1 MHSKIHHILKK
12 KKLIKSIKTKFIW
25 LHSSP
30 VHHKLIAKNIY
41 IYIIYVNNNL
51 NKNEN
56 FFLDST
62 CVCLVLVSII
72 GFLVGVWRRNALPG
86 VSKLL
91 GIVFSEVSI
100 SPHVLLK
107 FNNIAWGEKL
117 RILSIST
124 LCISCFS
131 PFKFLNNSW

>member
-1 MHSKIHHILKK
+1 M
-12 KKLIKSIKTKFIW
+12 
-25 LHSSP
+25 HSSP

-91 GIVFSEVSI
+91 GIILSEVSI

-107 FNNIAWGEKL
+107 FNNI
-117 RILSIST
+117 
-124 LCISCFS
+124 
-131 PFKFLNNSW
+131 P

>member
-1 MHSKIHHILKK
+1 M
-12 KKLIKSIKTKFIW
+12 
-25 LHSSP
+25 HSSP
-30 VHHKLIAKNIY
+30 VHHKLIAKKIY

-91 GIVFSEVSI
+91 GIILSEVSI
-100 SPHVLLK
+100 SPHVLSCCFGLFLSLHVVRHK
-107 FNNIAWGEKL
+107 FGQAL
-117 RILSIST
+117 LSTS
-124 LCISCFS
+124 LSQ
-131 PFKFLNNSW
+131 